1 MMGTLDDY
9 RAKRDFR
16 RTPEPSGEAKAR
28 RAKRDGIFVI
38 QKHAASRLH
47 FDLRLEQ
54 DGVLRSW
61 AVPKGPSIDPG
72 EKRLAV
78 EVEDHPLSYGD
89 FEGVIPQGEY
99 GGGTVMLWDRGHWRR
114 AGKAT
119 KDHLDFELDGE
130 RLKGSWSLV
139 RMRGKRSDDG
149 KNWLLIKRSDDDAAD
164 LAEAEAAIG
173 PKARS
178 IDTGRTMEEIAADLD
193 ATWTSEGRVEAPP
206 AEAPPV
212 DDVPGAKKGK
222 LPRQPKPQL
231 ATRVDDA
238 PQGDDWLSEI
248 KFDGYRVLARVER
261 GSEGEQ
267 DIRILTRNG
276 KDWTE
281 RFGTIAARLRG
292 LPAREALID
301 GEVVAYSTGGSTSF
315 AKLQE
320 ALSAGTTSQ
329 LVFQAFDLLHLDGA
343 SLTGAPLVERK
354 RVLRALLDAAGMME
368 TGAVRYTDHVVGKA
382 PEFYAQ
388 ACEIGLEGIIVKRA
402 DARYRAGRGTGWLK
416 VKCTRHRDLLIGGF
430 TDPQGSR
437 TGFGAL
443 LMGAYDGE
451 GALRY
456 AGKVGTGF
464 DDRQLAALHA
474 TLQDLETDDPPFA
487 DPPRGKG
494 IHWVRPEQIA
504 HIEFTEWTRDGAL
517 RHPVFQGLREDLD
530 PAQIRLPNAAEGETM
545 TEGDTMAEGEG
556 MAMATEETEP
566 QDRST
571 RRTRRAADDESV
583 DEPQAAR
590 RKRRAPT
597 AGADRAHVA
606 GVNLS
611 SPDKVLYPQQGVSKR
626 ELAEYYASVGEWM
639 LPYVQ
644 DRPLALVR
652 CPQGREKKCFYQK
665 HPGEAMA
672 KDLPRVTIEESDGP
686 APYLYVQ
693 RPEHLVQLVQSGV
706 LEMHVWG
713 SLVGALERPDILV
726 FDLDPADDV
735 PWAETIRIA
744 RELRDRLDGMGLVS
758 FPRTT
763 GGKGLHLVVPIEP
776 TLEWPEAKAFAQAV
790 AQAHAQDEPKRI
802 TTNMSKAKRGGK
814 IFLDYLRNGRG
825 ATAIASYS
833 TRAREGAPVAVPIR
847 WDELGPRLTSDR
859 YHVGNVARR
868 LGSLKGDPWEGFAD
882 ARREITARTLDAL

>member
-1 MMGTLDDY
+1 MATLDEY
-9 RAKRDFR
+9 RSKRDFH
-16 RTPEPSGEAKAR
+16 RTPEPSGDSGAR
-28 RAKRDGIFVI
+28 RAKHEGIFVI

-61 AVPKGPSIDPG
+61 AVPKGPSLDPG

-78 EVEDHPLSYGD
+78 EVEDHPMSYAD
-89 FEGVIPQGEY
+89 FEGVIPEGEY
-99 GGGTVMLWDRGHWRR
+99 GGGTVMLWDRGHWKK

-119 KDHLDFELDGE
+119 EDHLDVELEGE
-130 RLKGSWSLV
+130 RLRGTWTLV
-139 RMRGKRSDDG
+139 RMSGQRSEGG
-149 KNWLLIKRSDDDAAD
+149 KNWLLIKRSDDGEAD
-164 LAEAEAAIG
+164 LAEAEVAIG

-178 IDTGRTMEEIAADLD
+178 IETGRTMDEIAADLD

-212 DDVPGAKKGK
+212 ADLPGAKKGK
-222 LPRQPKPQL
+222 FPRNPKPQL

-238 PQGDDWLSEI
+238 PTGDDWLSEI
-248 KFDGYRVLARVER
+248 KLDGYRVLARVER
-261 GSEGEQ
+261 TSDGGFEV
-267 DIRILTRNG
+267 RILTRNG
-276 KDWTE
+276 KDWTD

-292 LPAREALID
+292 LPVDEALLD
-301 GEVVAYSTGGSTSF
+301 GEVVAYSAGGSTSF

-320 ALSAGTTSQ
+320 ALSAGATSQ
-329 LVFQAFDLLHLDGA
+329 LVFQVFDVPHLDG
-343 SLTGAPLVERK
+343 SNLTGAPLVERK
-354 RVLRALLDAAGMME
+354 RVLRALLDAAGMVD
-368 TGAVRYTDHVVGKA
+368 TGVVRYTDHVVGNA
-382 PEFYAQ
+382 PAFYAH
-388 ACEIGLEGIIVKRA
+388 ACEIGLEGIIAKRA
-402 DARYRAGRGTGWLK
+402 DARYRAGRGTSWLK

-443 LMGAYDGE
+443 LMGAYDGA

-464 DDRQLAALHA
+464 DDRQLAGLHA
-474 TLQDLETDDPPFA
+474 ALLDIETADPPFA

-494 IHWVRPEQIA
+494 IHWVRPERIA
-504 HIEFTEWTRDGAL
+504 HVEFTEWTRDGAL
-517 RHPVFQGLREDLD
+517 RHPVFQGLREDLE
-530 PAQIRLPNAAEGETM
+530 PEEIRLPNAAEGETM
-545 TEGDTMAEGEG
+545 AEAETAGEGE
-556 MAMATEETEP
+556 AMAKPSEETAPKE
-566 QDRST
+566 RTT
-571 RRTRRAADDESV
+571 RRKGRAATDASDQRA
-583 DEPQAAR
+583 QATR

-597 AGADRAHVA
+597 AGADRANVA

-626 ELAEYYASVGEWM
+626 DLAEYYANVGEWM
-639 LPYVQ
+639 VPYVQ

-652 CPQGREKKCFYQK
+652 CPQGRDVKCFYQK

-686 APYLYVQ
+686 GPYLYVQ
-693 RPEHLVQLVQSGV
+693 RPDHLVQLVQSGV
-706 LEMHVWG
+706 LELHVWG
-713 SLVGALERPDILV
+713 SRVGDLERPDILV

-735 PWAETIRIA
+735 PWAETLRIA
-744 RELRDRLDGMGLVS
+744 RELRDRLDGIGLAS

-763 GGKGLHLVVPIEP
+763 GGKGLHLVVPIAP
-776 TLEWPEAKAFAQAV
+776 TLQWPEAKAFAQAL
-790 AQAHAQDEPKRI
+790 AQVHAQDDPKRI

-814 IFLDYLRNGRG
+814 VFLDYLRNGRG

-859 YHVGNVARR
+859 YHIGNVPRR

-882 ARREITARTLDAL
+882 ARREVTAKTLDAL